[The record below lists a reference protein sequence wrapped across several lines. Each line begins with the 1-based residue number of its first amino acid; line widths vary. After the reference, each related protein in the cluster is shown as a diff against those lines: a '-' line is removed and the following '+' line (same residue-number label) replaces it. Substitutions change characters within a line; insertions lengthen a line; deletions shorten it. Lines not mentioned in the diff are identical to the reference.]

1 MFDFATNQEVETL
14 DVVPENFRVFYTEGE
29 TGFKLNSEEP
39 AISVA
44 VASITGLA
52 KSLNAARNDAKNNKV
67 DLSPLADFGTNPAEI
82 AESVTTRMEELNKQI
97 KDGGKAK
104 IDVEKIKAELSSA
117 HSADIEKRQAREQA
131 LTNQLY
137 GMLVTS
143 EATTAITA
151 NKGIPELLMPFVK
164 DQVQVVEQDG
174 KMTAYVVDA
183 EGSQRYSGTTGA
195 PMTINELIMEMKSNK
210 QFGRVFESD
219 TPSGPGSPPRQQS
232 QHIKPAD
239 GELSAT
245 QKIANGLK
253 RGLATRPG
261 RD

>member
-1 MFDFATNQEVETL
+1 MFDFAANQEVE
-14 DVVPENFRVFYTEGE
+14 DISVVPENFRVFYKESE
-29 TGFKLNSEEP
+29 TGYQINSDEP
-39 AISVA
+39 AIVAA
-44 VASITGLA
+44 VASISGLA

-67 DLSPLADFGTNPAEI
+67 DLSPLAEFGASPAEI
-82 AESVTTRMEELNKQI
+82 AESITVRMEELNKQI

-104 IDVEKIKAELSSA
+104 IDVEKIKAELATA
-117 HSADIEKRQAREQA
+117 HMTELQKREAREQA

-143 EATTAITA
+143 EATSAIVA
-151 NKGIPELLMPFVK
+151 NKGVPELLMPFIK

-183 EGSQRYSGTTGA
+183 ENNQRYSGTTGA
-195 PMTINELIMEMKSNK
+195 PMTINELVLEMKSNK

-219 TPSGPGSPPRQQS
+219 TPSGPGTPPRQS
-232 QHIKPAD
+232 MHVKPAE